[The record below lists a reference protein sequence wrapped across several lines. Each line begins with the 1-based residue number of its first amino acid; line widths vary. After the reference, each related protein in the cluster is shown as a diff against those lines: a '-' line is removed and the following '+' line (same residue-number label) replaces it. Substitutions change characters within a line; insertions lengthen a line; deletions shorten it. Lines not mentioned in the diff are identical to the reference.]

1 MSWRSVSAFDGG
13 DNAAPAHIG
22 PHLSRQWATHCTFG
36 QPLRTFHS
44 CRSAHEDNTGR
55 RTAQKSAL
63 DVGEPATQCTGEGGR
78 AVHGQGERRAHQ
90 FLHLALCS
98 ARWLLG
104 HPPYFASRCKA
115 GSLMCDRRTA
125 SCRHLRA
132 CRSIP
137 PASLRARLAT
147 LDTPDDPARSA
158 RASARGAS
166 GARAAA
172 SNHWRLQLQQRA
184 AARSIDLMGAAKN
197 QKEAGG

>member
-1 MSWRSVSAFDGG
+1 MLVAPLSWRSVSAFDGG

-22 PHLSRQWATHCTFG
+22 PHLSRQGATPCTFG

-55 RTAQKSAL
+55 RKAQKSAL

-115 GSLMCDRRTA
+115 GSLMCWPVVIVNNKNSVQLPTFG
-125 SCRHLRA
+125 S
-132 CRSIP
+132 SIAPVP
-137 PASLRARLAT
+137 PPPSLLLLCFCLLA
-147 LDTPDDPARSA
+147 
-158 RASARGAS
+158 ARGAYC
-166 GARAAA
+166 RVPT
-172 SNHWRLQLQQRA
+172 
-184 AARSIDLMGAAKN
+184 KN
-197 QKEAGG
+197 LTRVHLYSC

>member
-90 FLHLALCS
+90 FLHLDLCPP
-98 ARWLLG
+98 RWLFG

-115 GSLMCDRRTA
+115 GSLMCNGQKVETTLSDVLLPLSAPSAPQPRP
-125 SCRHLRA
+125 S
-132 CRSIP
+132 
-137 PASLRARLAT
+137 RLI
-147 LDTPDDPARSA
+147 
-158 RASARGAS
+158 
-166 GARAAA
+166 RAATR
-172 SNHWRLQLQQRA
+172 SSKVHEWRCCDREGGVLDRERGNKVVDHWR
-184 AARSIDLMGAAKN
+184 S
-197 QKEAGG
+197 

>member
-22 PHLSRQWATHCTFG
+22 PHLSRQGATPCRFG

-55 RTAQKSAL
+55 RKAQKSAL

-115 GSLMCDRRTA
+115 GSLMCWRTHSESSLG
-125 SCRHLRA
+125 SCAQAQSHAKVHCKLPTRVSTIQLKPAAGELVATDVYINLRV
-132 CRSIP
+132 
-137 PASLRARLAT
+137 
-147 LDTPDDPARSA
+147 
-158 RASARGAS
+158 
-166 GARAAA
+166 
-172 SNHWRLQLQQRA
+172 
-184 AARSIDLMGAAKN
+184 
-197 QKEAGG
+197 

>member
-22 PHLSRQWATHCTFG
+22 PHLSRQGATPCTFG

-55 RTAQKSAL
+55 RKAQKSAL

-90 FLHLALCS
+90 FLHLDLCS

-115 GSLMCDRRTA
+115 GSLMCHTFYSRTRCHVNKWRGSA
-125 SCRHLRA
+125 
-132 CRSIP
+132 
-137 PASLRARLAT
+137 PALARRARCPIVDAT
-147 LDTPDDPARSA
+147 TSM
-158 RASARGAS
+158 SS
-166 GARAAA
+166 GPVP
-172 SNHWRLQLQQRA
+172 L
-184 AARSIDLMGAAKN
+184 
-197 QKEAGG
+197 

>member
-1 MSWRSVSAFDGG
+1 MPRAQGRAPGTTCPVQSAGPQLGVLVAPLSWRSVSAFDGG

-22 PHLSRQWATHCTFG
+22 PHLSRQGATPCTFG

-115 GSLMCDRRTA
+115 GSLYVCMNVCAEAEIPKSTN
-125 SCRHLRA
+125 SCG
-132 CRSIP
+132 
-137 PASLRARLAT
+137 RLV
-147 LDTPDDPARSA
+147 R
-158 RASARGAS
+158 
-166 GARAAA
+166 
-172 SNHWRLQLQQRA
+172 
-184 AARSIDLMGAAKN
+184 
-197 QKEAGG
+197 

>member
-115 GSLMCDRRTA
+115 GSLMCQTQTTNRTRSWLCGAKSRRMRGHMLRLLPAKRAHDRGLFTG
-125 SCRHLRA
+125 SVHG
-132 CRSIP
+132 
-137 PASLRARLAT
+137 RARGHCGVT
-147 LDTPDDPARSA
+147 LLTKS
-158 RASARGAS
+158 
-166 GARAAA
+166 
-172 SNHWRLQLQQRA
+172 
-184 AARSIDLMGAAKN
+184 
-197 QKEAGG
+197 

>member
-90 FLHLALCS
+90 FLHLDLCPP
-98 ARWLLG
+98 RWLFG

-115 GSLMCDRRTA
+115 GSPMCTQ
-125 SCRHLRA
+125 SPLLTTV
-132 CRSIP
+132 P
-137 PASLRARLAT
+137 PELQKALFARLST
-147 LDTPDDPARSA
+147 KGTFCTTQHNKRHDRE
-158 RASARGAS
+158 
-166 GARAAA
+166 
-172 SNHWRLQLQQRA
+172 HFVVH
-184 AARSIDLMGAAKN
+184 
-197 QKEAGG
+197 QKSP

>member
-22 PHLSRQWATHCTFG
+22 PHLSRQGATPCTFG

-90 FLHLALCS
+90 FLHLDLCPP
-98 ARWLLG
+98 RWLFG

-115 GSLMCDRRTA
+115 GSLMCGRSRRKVDEAQLRRIDDEATA
-125 SCRHLRA
+125 VRWGPLLEGQPTRVARHAVTTPYAVKVARP
-132 CRSIP
+132 IP
-137 PASLRARLAT
+137 MR
-147 LDTPDDPARSA
+147 
-158 RASARGAS
+158 
-166 GARAAA
+166 
-172 SNHWRLQLQQRA
+172 
-184 AARSIDLMGAAKN
+184 
-197 QKEAGG
+197 